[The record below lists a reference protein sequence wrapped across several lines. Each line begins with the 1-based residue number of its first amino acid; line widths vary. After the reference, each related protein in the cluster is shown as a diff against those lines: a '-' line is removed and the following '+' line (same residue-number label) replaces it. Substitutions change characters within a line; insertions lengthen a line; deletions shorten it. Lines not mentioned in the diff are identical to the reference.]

1 MGARKAQSAMEYML
15 TYGWMIL
22 IVAIAL
28 AALYLMGVFNSGALV
43 GDTCTMPIG
52 FTCSGTTLTSSGSLS
67 LSIEQGTSSR
77 INVTAI
83 GCNTNVT
90 TANMQQ
96 ESPQVSIPV
105 GSSYTFN
112 SVRCYAG
119 SSAFSGAIGT
129 AYRGYLIMNYTD
141 IASGLSHTITGS
153 VLLKVKT

>member
-1 MGARKAQSAMEYML
+1 MGNVKAQSALEYMI

-22 IVAIAL
+22 VVAIVL
-28 AALYLMGVFNSGALV
+28 AALYFLGVFNSSALIS
-43 GDTCTMPIG
+43 DTCTMPIG
-52 FTCSGTTLTSSGSLS
+52 FTCTGTVLTSSGSLS
-67 LSIEQGTSSR
+67 LSMEQGTSSQ

-96 ESPQVSIPV
+96 ESPQVSIFA

-112 SVRCYAG
+112 SVQCYAG
-119 SSAFSGAIGT
+119 ASAFSGAIGSV
-129 AYRGYLIMNYTD
+129 YRGYLIMNYTD

-153 VLLKVKT
+153 VLLKVKK